1 MAGDLP
7 RGYSAGRLVRC
18 AKQVTRSLG
27 SVQGKEQLMSRLGIR
42 SAGLV
47 RIVVGSLV
55 AGLLALGLVAT
66 SQPAAEANTTKYVTT
81 KLQRAHYG
89 QDNHKVTNIQLRLA
103 AGGFVKRSSVTG
115 YYGDTTKNAVT
126 SFRKSVGMKPT
137 NGKKVTKKTWRA
149 LVKATGKVKKP
160 STGGSTS
167 KSGIDSRCLTGK
179 RVLCID
185 KTRSKLY
192 YINHNKVI
200 KTLDARFGC
209 SSTPT
214 REGVWTVFRKVKHDW
229 SRAYGSAM
237 PDSMY
242 FSGGEAVHYSSDFA
256 ARGYLG
262 CSHGC
267 VNIRDRKS
275 LNWIYARIHVGD
287 RAVVYWS

>member
-1 MAGDLP
+1 
-7 RGYSAGRLVRC
+7 
-18 AKQVTRSLG
+18 
-27 SVQGKEQLMSRLGIR
+27 MSRLGIR
-42 SAGLV
+42 SAGFI

-55 AGLLALGLVAT
+55 AGLLALGLVAS
-66 SQPAAEANTTKYVTT
+66 SQPAAEANTQYVTT
-81 KLQRAHYG
+81 KYQKARYG
-89 QDNHKVTNIQLRLA
+89 QDNQKVTNIQLRLA
-103 AGGFVKRSSVTG
+103 AGGFIKSSSVTG
-115 YYGDTTKNAVT
+115 YYGEITKNAVR
-126 SFRKSVGMKPT
+126 SFRTSVGMKAT
-137 NGKKVTKKTWRA
+137 NGKKMTKKTWRA
-149 LVKATGKVKKP
+149 LVKATGRVKKP
-160 STGGSTS
+160 SAGGSIS
-167 KSGIDSRCLTGK
+167 KSGIDSRCLTGN

-185 KTRSKLY
+185 KTKSKLY
-192 YINHNKVI
+192 YINHNRVI

-214 REGVWTVFRKVKHDW
+214 REGVWTIFRKVKHDW
-229 SRAYGSAM
+229 SREYGSAM

-267 VNIRDRKS
+267 VNIRDRRT